1 MSQSDSPMMRAV
13 VTVTIM
19 LATILQALDSTIAA
33 VALPDMQGTFSATQD
48 QVSWVLTSY
57 IVAAAIMTPMAGY
70 LGDRIGRKNLY
81 LIAVGGFVLTSMA
94 CGLATSIEGMV
105 VFRFLQGCFGAPLV
119 PIAQATMLDTYPPE
133 KTGSA
138 MAMFGMGVM
147 LGPILGPSLGAYL
160 TEYYN
165 WRWVF
170 FINVPLGVIALFGIQ
185 AAIKDPVHRDRDRPF
200 DMMGFALLSI
210 AIGAMQLMLDRG
222 NTLLWFQSK
231 EIVIEGMLAA
241 ICFYM
246 FLVHVLTKDRPFI
259 EPKMFKD
266 RNFSGGMI
274 FMFVAGLN
282 MLATM
287 ALMPPFLQHLLGYPV
302 LTTGYVLAP
311 RGLGTM
317 VSMFIVG
324 RIVNK
329 VDARLLLLIGLLISA
344 WSLWDMSNFTTDVSF
359 ARLVW
364 IGVLQ
369 GIGMGF
375 LFTPVSVLAFSTLP
389 PQYRTEGSGIFALSR
404 NLGSAI
410 GVSILTGM
418 LARYIQ
424 INRAWLVE
432 HVTPFS
438 DAMQSHAVTTYM
450 NPGTLHGLSVLDGTV
465 VREAMML
472 GYADDFRA
480 MTLFTLIAIPM
491 LLLLKP
497 PPRASARPAPSQ
509 QPVLE

>member
-1 MSQSDSPMMRAV
+1 MSPTDSPAMRAV
-13 VTVTIM
+13 VSATIM

-48 QVSWVLTSY
+48 QVAWVLTSY
-57 IVAAAIMTPMAGY
+57 IVASAIMTPMAGY

-81 LIAVGGFVLTSMA
+81 LISVAGFVITSMM
-94 CGLATSIEGMV
+94 CGLATSIEQMV
-105 VFRFLQGCFGAPLV
+105 LFRFLQGCFGAPLV
-119 PIAQATMLDTYPPE
+119 PLAQATMLDIFPPSQ
-133 KTGSA
+133 TGSA

-170 FINVPLGVIALFGIQ
+170 FINVPLGAIALFGIQ
-185 AAIKDPVHRDRDRPF
+185 AAIRDPVTRERDRPF
-200 DMMGFALLSI
+200 DLSGFALLSI
-210 AIGAMQLMLDRG
+210 SIGAMQLMLDRG
-222 NTLLWFQSK
+222 NSQLWFQSS
-231 EIVIEGMLAA
+231 EIVIEGLVAL

-246 FLVHVLTKDRPFI
+246 FIVHVLTKDRPLI

-266 RNFSGGMI
+266 RNFSAGMI
-274 FMFVAGLN
+274 FMFVAGAN

-287 ALMPPFLQHLLGYPV
+287 ALMPPFLQRLLGYPV

-324 RIVNK
+324 RLVNA
-329 VDARLLLLIGLLISA
+329 VDARLLLLTGLSISA
-344 WSLWDMSNFTTDVSF
+344 FSLWQMSLFNADVSMSM
-359 ARLVW
+359 LIW
-364 IGVLQ
+364 TGILQ
-369 GIGMGF
+369 GVGLGF

-404 NLGSAI
+404 NLGSSI

-418 LARYIQ
+418 LARYVQ
-424 INRAWLVE
+424 LNRAWLVE
-432 HVTPFS
+432 HITPFS
-438 DAMQSHAVTTYM
+438 DAMQDPSVANYM
-450 NPGTLHGLSVLDGTV
+450 NPDTPGGLSLLDGTV
-465 VREAMML
+465 VREAMLL

-480 MTLFTLIAIPM
+480 MVFISLIAIPL

-497 PPRASARPAPSQ
+497 QRNAALPPSQ
-509 QPVLE
+509 KPLLE